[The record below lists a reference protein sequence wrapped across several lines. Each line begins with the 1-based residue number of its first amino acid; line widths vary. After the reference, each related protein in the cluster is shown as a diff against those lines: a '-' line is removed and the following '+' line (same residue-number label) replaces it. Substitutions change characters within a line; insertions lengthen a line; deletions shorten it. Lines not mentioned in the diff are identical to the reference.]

1 MSTVHGGSHG
11 STASRFALNIR
22 ARRELSGLSQRE
34 LAQALVDLGH
44 ASFRQ
49 QTIAEVE
56 SGGRQVKLDEALAL
70 ARALGITVDSLIRPA
85 GLTRQAGELL
95 TAAREAQEAAR
106 QAARWAGERELARHK
121 LQQAI
126 ETGSEHET
134 ELAGELTLARRALA
148 ETGGM
153 PAASA
158 DDRPAGPDPG

>member
-11 STASRFALNIR
+11 STASRFAMNVR

-34 LAQALVDLGH
+34 LARALVDLGH

-49 QTIAEVE
+49 QTIAEIE

-106 QAARWAGERELARHK
+106 HAARWAGERELARHK
-121 LQQAI
+121 LQHAI

-134 ELAGELTLARRALA
+134 ELAGELALARRALA
-148 ETGGM
+148 ETAGTS
-153 PAASA
+153 AASA
-158 DDRPAGPDPG
+158 GGGPASSDPG

>member
-85 GLTRQAGELL
+85 GLTRQAGR
-95 TAAREAQEAAR
+95 AADSG
-106 QAARWAGERELARHK
+106 AG
-121 LQQAI
+121 
-126 ETGSEHET
+126 GS
-134 ELAGELTLARRALA
+134 G
-148 ETGGM
+148 
-153 PAASA
+153 S
-158 DDRPAGPDPG
+158 RPAGRTLGRRARARPAQAPAGNRNGL